1 METEIIKLHVGLFV
15 VPPQMRNPLLIS
27 ISSQVDR
34 DLIISLLTYICN
46 TQQEGETFEQ
56 PLLPAPYKQPI
67 HGINKANRQTSN
79 RST

>member
-46 TQQEGETFEQ
+46 TQQEG
-56 PLLPAPYKQPI
+56 
-67 HGINKANRQTSN
+67 
-79 RST
+79 